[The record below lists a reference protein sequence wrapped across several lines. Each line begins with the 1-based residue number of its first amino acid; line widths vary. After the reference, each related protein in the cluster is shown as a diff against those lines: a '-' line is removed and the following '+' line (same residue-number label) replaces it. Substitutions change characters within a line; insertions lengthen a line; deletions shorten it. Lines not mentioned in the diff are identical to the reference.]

1 MIQKKF
7 LYFKEPKLEILTQ
20 EFFVNTFFY
29 YYISTISY
37 LEINGTVEVLQKLFR
52 SIQFD
57 ILQHFE
63 QIKNQNLKDKL
74 SKVKNTTGLIGPIL
88 AVQNSFFRNS
98 FKVFS
103 PSVPYAIS
111 ISSEAVP
118 PQKNIVKSSPIN
130 IPASLQFTKKKFQ
143 G

>member
-1 MIQKKF
+1 MPKTLVYARRNTWNLKIIPIKKIF
-7 LYFKEPKLEILTQ
+7 QHFC
-20 EFFVNTFFY
+20 
-29 YYISTISY
+29 